1 MVRATLKGLEQLK
14 KAEVVAELRG
24 KTVQELLG

>member
-14 KAEVVAELRG
+14 KAEEVAALRG
-24 KTVQELLG
+24 KTVHELLG

>member
-1 MVRATLKGLEQLK
+1 KGLEQLK
-14 KAEVVAELRG
+14 RAEAVAELRG